1 MTGFRMKLMDDG
13 LNSKDK
19 IATVSIEIPD
29 VQQIFHLDYSVTGI
43 LNDKPQFFW
52 FLIAQKFLQ
61 PNQEVEFNNN
71 YVMLMK
77 QIQCA
82 GDVGM

>member
-1 MTGFRMKLMDDG
+1 MNLMDDG
-13 LNSKDK
+13 LNSIDK

-29 VQQIFHLDYSVTGI
+29 VQQIFHLDYNV

-52 FLIAQKFLQ
+52 FLVAQKILQ
-61 PNQEVEFNNN
+61 PNQEVEFYHN

-77 QIQCA
+77 QIRCA
-82 GDVGM
+82 GDIGM